1 MTWST
6 LQAQAHVTLSLI
18 KKVIHVNRFDLA
30 SELLESTDAKSA
42 LVTITLGTE
51 LKDATDIR
59 TQQSFT
65 TMQRNWQ

>member
-6 LQAQAHVTLSLI
+6 LQAQAHVTLSFY
-18 KKVIHVNRFDLA
+18 KKVIHVNRFDLT
-30 SELLESTDAKSA
+30 SDLLESTDAKSA

-51 LKDATDIR
+51 LKDVTDIR

-65 TMQRNWQ
+65 AMQRNWQ

>member
-30 SELLESTDAKSA
+30 SELLESTDAKKC
-42 LVTITLGTE
+42 TGDHYIGNRIE
-51 LKDATDIR
+51 RRD
-59 TQQSFT
+59 
-65 TMQRNWQ
+65 

>member
-1 MTWST
+1 
-6 LQAQAHVTLSLI
+6 
-18 KKVIHVNRFDLA
+18 

-65 TMQRNWQ
+65 AMQRNWQ